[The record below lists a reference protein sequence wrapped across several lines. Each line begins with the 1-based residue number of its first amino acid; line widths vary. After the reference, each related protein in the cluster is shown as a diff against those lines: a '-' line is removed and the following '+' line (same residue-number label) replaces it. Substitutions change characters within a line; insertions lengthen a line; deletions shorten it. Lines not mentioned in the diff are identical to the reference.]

1 MEHDETGMIECR
13 FRLPAGLGVAPPL
26 ISPWLARLRRMAADY
41 PRQFWLLFWGM
52 LLIAVGSS
60 MVWPFLTIYL
70 RRELNVS
77 LTTVTLILTINSVAG
92 LAAMSVAGPAVDR
105 FGRKGAMLLSL
116 SVTGATLA
124 AMSLVSSLAGWQVL
138 MAVLGGFNP
147 LYRVGADA
155 MVADLIPAERR
166 PGAYA
171 LLRMI
176 TNLGVAI
183 GPAVGGFL
191 TVVSYDL
198 AFYAAG
204 SASLVFALLV
214 LLFGRETLPMRAAL
228 GQTREP
234 AGYGPVL
241 RDRPFLLFCGAYT
254 LAGMAYS
261 LMMVLLPVYAKEG
274 FGVPESQY
282 GFIMA
287 ANAAMVV
294 VFQYGVTRQTIR
306 HPALLVLGIG
316 SLFYAFGVGSVALG
330 ASFIAFLGSMVLL
343 TIGELIMVPTST
355 SLTAS
360 LAPPTMRGRYMGVYA
375 LTWGASVGIGP
386 VIGGILSDRIG
397 PSAIWYAGGV
407 IGLAAALG
415 FVLLSRSRRMSAM
428 SAALSTGSA

>member
-1 MEHDETGMIECR
+1 MIECR
-13 FRLPAGLGVAPPL
+13 FRLPSGLGVIPLL
-26 ISPWLARLRRMAADY
+26 ISSWLAQLRRMAADY

-138 MAVLGGFNP
+138 MVVLGGFNP

-204 SASLVFALLV
+204 SASLAFALLV
-214 LLFGRETLPMRAAL
+214 LLFGRETLPMRAAHAE
-228 GQTREP
+228 TREP
-234 AGYGPVL
+234 AGYRPVL
-241 RDRPFLLFCGAYT
+241 RDRPFLLFCGVYT

-287 ANAAMVV
+287 ANAVMVV

-306 HPALLVLGIG
+306 HPALLVLGAG
-316 SLFYAFGVGSVALG
+316 SLFYALGVGSVALG
-330 ASFIAFLGSMVLL
+330 ASFVAFLGSMVLL

-355 SLTAS
+355 SLTAA

-415 FVLLSRSRRMSAM
+415 FVLLSRSKRMAAL

>member
-1 MEHDETGMIECR
+1 
-13 FRLPAGLGVAPPL
+13 L
-26 ISPWLARLRRMAADY
+26 ITAWLARLRRMAANY

-77 LTTVTLILTINSVAG
+77 LTTITLILTINSVAG
-92 LAAMSVAGPAVDR
+92 LASMSVAGPAVDR

-138 MAVLGGFNP
+138 MAILGGFNP
-147 LYRVGADA
+147 LYRVAADA
-155 MVADLIPAERR
+155 MVADLIPAESR

-191 TVVSYDL
+191 TVVSYNL
-198 AFYAAG
+198 AFYSAG
-204 SASLVFALLV
+204 SASLGFALLV
-214 LLFGRETLPMRAAL
+214 LLFGRETLPLRSAQA
-228 GQTREP
+228 QTRDP

-241 RDRPFLLFCGAYT
+241 RDRPFLLFCGTYT

-306 HPALLVLGIG
+306 YPVLLVLGVG

-330 ASFIAFLGSMVLL
+330 ASFLAFLGSMVLL

-355 SLTAS
+355 SLTAA
-360 LAPPTMRGRYMGVYA
+360 LAPATMRGRYMGVYA

-386 VIGGILSDRIG
+386 VIGGMLSDRIG

-407 IGLAAALG
+407 FGLAAALG
-415 FVLLSRSRRMSAM
+415 FVLLSRSKRMAGM
-428 SAALSTGSA
+428 SLALSTGSA